1 VRIQSARKGAD
12 LILKLGGLLAVF
24 GLSILFLWPVVM
36 LVIGAFRSGTPS
48 RPGVWTIAPFMEA
61 LADPTTWELSR
72 NSIVLAVSTS
82 GLGLV
87 IGTFLAWVAVRTT
100 SPLRRLMT
108 PAMGFIIFLPALFYG
123 LGWSMMSA
131 GRNAPLNIF
140 ARDVLG
146 VEDPVFG
153 ASWPTMIVLIT
164 GFIVPVGYLFM
175 IGPMSKLDGGMDDAA
190 RIAGASKWRALVTV
204 TIPLL
209 RPSMFGVFVLIASY
223 AFSAFELPLLFG
235 MPAGIQV
242 FSTGVFRTLTAS
254 EATPNYAA
262 ASTLSII
269 LMSLVASLVILRV
282 LATRGKGFRPEPKN
296 YGRIQYL
303 FSAFFLLVIVI
314 AGVVPL
320 VMMIL
325 GSFQPLFGVPGSFS
339 LDNYRAVFED
349 SASMSSIGLTI
360 TLAAV
365 GGLISATIALL
376 LAYVASKKSAWVKSF
391 AAMVSWSPQA
401 IPGVIVGLALMSAY
415 LPIPGLRSLYGTVWL
430 LLIGFIVVVIPIA
443 SRAVEGGLVQ
453 ISSELEDAARVSG
466 ASAVQTFGS
475 IVLKLVMPSFLAGW
489 FLSGLVISGNLS
501 LPVLL
506 VSPNLQPAAVR
517 AYDLYTQGY
526 TTEAAALFLLLLAA
540 IVALALVLACL
551 FWVVKTLYSRFTL
564 QRSVTT

>member
-1 VRIQSARKGAD
+1 
-12 LILKLGGLLAVF
+12 
-24 GLSILFLWPVVM
+24 
-36 LVIGAFRSGTPS
+36 
-48 RPGVWTIAPFMEA
+48 
-61 LADPTTWELSR
+61 
-72 NSIVLAVSTS
+72 
-82 GLGLV
+82 
-87 IGTFLAWVAVRTT
+87 
-100 SPLRRLMT
+100 
-108 PAMGFIIFLPALFYG
+108 
-123 LGWSMMSA
+123 
-131 GRNAPLNIF
+131 
-140 ARDVLG
+140 
-146 VEDPVFG
+146 
-153 ASWPTMIVLIT
+153 
-164 GFIVPVGYLFM
+164 
-175 IGPMSKLDGGMDDAA
+175 
-190 RIAGASKWRALVTV
+190 
-204 TIPLL
+204 
-209 RPSMFGVFVLIASY
+209 
-223 AFSAFELPLLFG
+223 
-235 MPAGIQV
+235 
-242 FSTGVFRTLTAS
+242 
-254 EATPNYAA
+254 
-262 ASTLSII
+262 
-269 LMSLVASLVILRV
+269 
-282 LATRGKGFRPEPKN
+282 
-296 YGRIQYL
+296 
-303 FSAFFLLVIVI
+303 
-314 AGVVPL
+314 
-320 VMMIL
+320 
-325 GSFQPLFGVPGSFS
+325 
-339 LDNYRAVFED
+339 
-349 SASMSSIGLTI
+349 MSSIGLTI

-551 FWVVKTLYSRFTL
+551 FWAVKTLYSRFTL

>member
-1 VRIQSARKGAD
+1 V
-12 LILKLGGLLAVF
+12 
-24 GLSILFLWPVVM
+24 
-36 LVIGAFRSGTPS
+36 
-48 RPGVWTIAPFMEA
+48 TI
-61 LADPTTWELSR
+61 
-72 NSIVLAVSTS
+72 
-82 GLGLV
+82 
-87 IGTFLAWVAVRTT
+87 
-100 SPLRRLMT
+100 
-108 PAMGFIIFLPALFYG
+108 
-123 LGWSMMSA
+123 
-131 GRNAPLNIF
+131 
-140 ARDVLG
+140 
-146 VEDPVFG
+146 
-153 ASWPTMIVLIT
+153 
-164 GFIVPVGYLFM
+164 
-175 IGPMSKLDGGMDDAA
+175 
-190 RIAGASKWRALVTV
+190 

-282 LATRGKGFRPEPKN
+282 LATRRRNYATITGKGFRPEPKN

-551 FWVVKTLYSRFTL
+551 FWAVKTLYSRFTL